1 MENIP
6 ETCLTCGR
14 SRDKLDKINWERHVT
29 ACKEKT
35 LIKGQKKKQK
45 KRIKE
50 QNEDRKRKN
59 RYSSSTVTKFFKRT
73 SDKNSELC
81 ASVTSTLADIET
93 SPTAINDSDID
104 KTVHLTTPTEVSLF
118 DLLREICYLKL
129 NLKCGGF
136 NTGFDNV
143 YIKLACHQLSALDIV
158 IEDNKLHNS
167 TCKESGY
174 RVCDGNYV
182 NKLCSDLQS
191 SQKLKKILERGRKS
205 YAEKELLVT
214 NSTYLSHNQL
224 CERAHMLQEEKR
236 RLRLQVMN
244 TIF

>member
-1 MENIP
+1 M
-6 ETCLTCGR
+6 
-14 SRDKLDKINWERHVT
+14 
-29 ACKEKT
+29 
-35 LIKGQKKKQK
+35 
-45 KRIKE
+45 
-50 QNEDRKRKN
+50 
-59 RYSSSTVTKFFKRT
+59 
-73 SDKNSELC
+73 C

-93 SPTAINDSDID
+93 SPPASVTSTLADIETSPPAINDSDID
-104 KTVHLTTPTEVSLF
+104 MTVHLTTPTEVPLATCESVN
-118 DLLREICYLKL
+118 EIVRSVMGNMLSQVEQNL
-129 NLKCGGF
+129 NLKYGGF
-136 NTGFDNV
+136 NTGFDNI

-182 NKLCSDLQS
+182 NKLCSDLQY

-214 NSTYLSHNQL
+214 NNTYLSHNQL
-224 CERAHMLQEEKR
+224 CEKAHMLQEEKR

-244 TIF
+244 TVFKNSRLCATLSMHQRLLVSISENNIPRLQQLVNVSLKNNHSISYIFQK

>member
-1 MENIP
+1 MANIP
-6 ETCLTCGR
+6 ESCLTCGR
-14 SRDKLDKINWERHVT
+14 SRDKLDKINW
-29 ACKEKT
+29 
-35 LIKGQKKKQK
+35 QKKKQK
-45 KRIKE
+45 KCIEE

-104 KTVHLTTPTEVSLF
+104 MTVHLTTPTEVSLATPCESVN
-118 DLLREICYLKL
+118 EIVRSVMGNMLSQVKQNL

-136 NTGFDNV
+136 NTGFDNI

-158 IEDNKLHNS
+158 IKDNKLHNS
-167 TCKESGY
+167 TCKVSGY

-182 NKLCSDLQS
+182 NKLCSDLQY
-191 SQKLKKILERGRKS
+191 SQKLKKSLNVEGSHMQKRS
-205 YAEKELLVT
+205 YW
-214 NSTYLSHNQL
+214 
-224 CERAHMLQEEKR
+224 
-236 RLRLQVMN
+236 
-244 TIF
+244 